1 MATSIWKQKSDYNLG
16 TLLLGA
22 DYDYLRPYVIGDVV
36 TFNGQTF
43 RAILDNPLV
52 DGRSVIPRNSLYWE
66 RFEPEIS
73 EGDTFDIQLPVRL
86 GSEISIDQTALFGG
100 DATFTDFDDNTFYV
114 SSLGLPGH
122 AFGPYPNP
130 QNSFPA
136 KPQDWLFT
144 IPRNPVVA
152 TTKTDLPVG
161 AVGVAING
169 VPIYNHASAT
179 IDNVEGELLT
189 RNRVQS
195 IANGSTVNDGSGPPS
210 VEGDYHYIKDPSLL
224 YFKPTNYKTLYDG
237 NRQYNINEIV
247 FYQDEFW
254 IANLENPGSISV
266 NSLRVVT
273 YGRTSK
279 YGYILSEPI
288 TGFEV
293 QTRSSGSVT
302 VSATEAGFEI
312 LNRLDNQVLSIFER
326 DWVQYISGV
335 QHSPIIG
342 YAFDGNPIYG
352 SLGYSDPLDPTSY
365 PTYMTSSYILRDD
378 KRQNGDTRDGY
389 YEQDWA
395 YLEGQGTLDQYNG
408 RFCITP
414 EYPEGVYA
422 YFASTLVENPTASTY
437 PYLLGRQYYGEPV
450 LPNGSGIREGL
461 NDVEFTIIS
470 GSIPNGLRIERQ
482 RLRGTPLEVPN
493 TIQYDFVIRA
503 EYSQANIVEDRTFKL
518 VVEGPDEP
526 EWLTPEGNLPV
537 GPNSTYYVLDGEF
550 VDINLLATDA
560 DIAAGQTLE
569 FFIGDNS
576 GELPPGL
583 TLTKEGRIF
592 GFTEPVIPLDFDA
605 VTGGGYDTDRY
616 DFYPYDFAIKSES
629 GYDSFLYDSVTYDEF
644 DATRSPKKASR
655 FYEFIVSVNDGDSIA
670 RRKFKIFVVGDDA
683 ARADNVSS
691 KASQELFTADMTF
704 VRKPIFITPAD
715 LGVKRAGNFITLV
728 IDVYDPNTIIGP
740 IDYQLE
746 PINLDGSPSV
756 LPTGLTL
763 DNVTGEVAGRYP
775 YQPEVTKQ
783 FDFTVRATRYNPNV
797 ADITVYYG
805 YVALPFSIGD
815 KQVYFEATNKT
826 ELLQIAGASTYDP
839 INLKNIFVTAV
850 DPVDLQNQNITV
862 SVDRGGDG
870 YDPIDGEKR
879 YFNVGLVDVPERAA
893 LQDGFGARANITIK
907 NGKLTSV
914 EVIRGGFGYNV
925 NDRLMPNPNDV
936 PEFKNGNIT
945 LNSEIRVDTVSDGV
959 VTEYVRATFSS
970 ALGFGIPELPT
981 EPSVFAF
988 STTIVE
994 LDQDE
999 FISERKQFSVKVQGA
1014 ADGAINWITPSILG
1028 DIPANSISTLKVEA
1042 ESTFPGTTVVYK
1054 LVDGR
1059 LPNGITLIED
1069 GELIGK
1075 VRQFAD
1081 ITNPGITIFDNG
1093 FLTFD
1098 GTNTSFDRSYTFTV
1112 EAKDKFT
1119 INATRRTFT
1128 VNVTPLA
1135 DRAYSNIFLKP
1146 FLKPEKKTQWNT
1158 FVSDSNVFST
1168 DIIYRPYD
1176 GNFGIQRNL
1185 ESLLYS
1191 GIESK
1196 SYGEFAAVTS
1206 KGHKP
1211 RSLRVGDIRLAEA
1224 RNVEEGNITYEV
1236 VYLELLD
1243 PYERTLVTAD
1253 TEDIQSAAE
1262 TIQLNK
1268 KQDPI
1273 TADQTNADFVKG
1285 TIDPNDAL
1293 YNRDDPMF
1301 FRPDSTTLTVD
1312 SDFDFNASADI
1323 KYISTLTNMRERIK
1337 NIGVTDNRF
1346 LPLWMKTRQTS
1357 TGKQPG
1363 YVRAIPIAYCK
1374 PGKGQ
1379 ELLLKI
1385 RNYQRDTGFDFAS
1398 FDYFVD
1404 RYIIDATLGNSNT
1417 QFIVWPKNN
1426 KSI

>member
-22 DYDYLRPYVIGDVV
+22 DYDYTKPYVVGDVV
-36 TFNGQTF
+36 TFNGKTF

-52 DGRSVIPRNSLYWE
+52 DGRSVIPRNNLYWE
-66 RFEPEIS
+66 QFDPEIS
-73 EGDTFDIQLPVRL
+73 EGDTFDIQLPVNL
-86 GSEISIDQTALFGG
+86 GSATKIDQTERFTG
-100 DATFTDFDDNTFYV
+100 DATFTDFDDSLFYV
-114 SSLGLPGH
+114 SSLGIPAH
-122 AFGPYPNP
+122 PFGPYPNP

-144 IPRNPVVA
+144 IPIFPTEA
-152 TTKTDLPVG
+152 TTKTNLPVG
-161 AVGVAING
+161 AVGIATNG

-189 RNRVQS
+189 RNRVLS
-195 IANGSTVNDGSGPPS
+195 ITNGGQIDDGSGPPS
-210 VEGDYHYIKDPSLL
+210 VIGDYHYIQDPKLL
-224 YFKPTNYKTLYDG
+224 YFKPTNYKTLYDS

-247 FYQDEFW
+247 FYDNDFW
-254 IANLENPGSISV
+254 IANLEAPGAIDV
-266 NSLRVVT
+266 NSLRIVT

-279 YGYILSEPI
+279 YGYIIQEPV
-288 TGFEV
+288 TGFTIG
-293 QTRSSGSVT
+293 TRSGDVT
-302 VSATEAGFEI
+302 TSATDAG
-312 LNRLDNQVLSIFER
+312 LLVRNRLDNDVQTIFER
-326 DWVQYISGV
+326 DWIRYVSGI

-352 SLGYSDPLDPTSY
+352 SLAYSDPLDPNSY
-365 PTYMTSSYILRDD
+365 PTFMTSSYILRDD

-389 YEQDWA
+389 YEEDWA
-395 YLEGQGTLDQYNG
+395 YVAGTGTLDQYNG
-408 RFCITP
+408 RFCVTP
-414 EYPEGVYA
+414 EYPQGTYA
-422 YFASTLVENPTASTY
+422 YFASTLPEDPTASTY
-437 PYLLGRQYYGEPV
+437 PYLLAKQYYGDPI

-461 NDVEFTIIS
+461 NDVKFTVIS
-470 GSIPNGLRIERQ
+470 GSIPSGLRIERQ

-503 EYSQANIVEDRTFKL
+503 QYSQANIVEDRTFKL
-518 VVEGPDEP
+518 IVEGPDEP

-550 VDINLLATDA
+550 VDINLVATDA

-569 FFIGDNS
+569 FFIGDDS

-605 VTGGGYDTDRY
+605 VTGGGYDADRY
-616 DFYPYDFAIKSES
+616 DFYPYDFAIRSES

-670 RRKFKIFVVGDDA
+670 KRKFKIYVVGDDA
-683 ARADNVSS
+683 ARADNVST
-691 KASQELFTADMTF
+691 KASQDLFTADMTF

-715 LGVKRAGNFITLV
+715 LGVKRAGNFVTLV

-746 PINLDGSPSV
+746 PINLDGTPSV

-763 DNVTGEVAGRYP
+763 DNITGEVAGRYP

-797 ADITVYYG
+797 ADITVFYG
-805 YVALPFSIGD
+805 YVALPFSSGD
-815 KQVYFEATNKT
+815 KQVYFEATNKA

-839 INLKNIFVTAV
+839 INLRNIFVTAV
-850 DPVDLQNQNITV
+850 DTVELQNQNITV
-862 SVDRGGDG
+862 SIDRGGEG
-870 YDPIDGEKR
+870 YVPLEDEKR
-879 YFNVGLVDVPERAA
+879 YFNVGLVDVPERASF
-893 LQDGFGARANITIK
+893 QTGFGARANITIK
-907 NGKLTSV
+907 NGKLINV
-914 EVIRGGFGYNV
+914 DIIRGGFGYSV
-925 NDRLMPNPNDV
+925 NDRLMPNVNDV
-936 PEFKNGNIT
+936 PELKAANIIV
-945 LNSEIRVDTVSDGV
+945 NSEIRVDTVSDGV
-959 VTEYVRATFSS
+959 ITEYVRATFDNR
-970 ALGFGIPELPT
+970 LGFGIPELPT

-988 STTIVE
+988 STTILE

-999 FISERKQFSVKVQGA
+999 FISERKQFTVKMQGA
-1014 ADGAINWITPSILG
+1014 ADGAINWITPSDLG
-1028 DIPANSISTLKVEA
+1028 DIPANAISTLKVEA

-1054 LVDGR
+1054 LVGGK

-1081 ITNPGITIFDNG
+1081 IENPGITIFDNG

-1098 GTNTSFDRSYTFTV
+1098 GTSTSFDRSYTFTV

-1135 DRAYSNIFLKP
+1135 DRAYSNIYLKP
-1146 FLKPEKKTQWNT
+1146 FLNSEKKKEWYT

-1176 GNFGIQRNL
+1176 ENFGIQRNL

-1191 GIESK
+1191 GIESR

-1211 RSLRVGDIRLAEA
+1211 RSLRIGNIRLAEA
-1224 RNVEEGNITYEV
+1224 RNVEEGDTTYEV

-1243 PYERTLVTAD
+1243 PYERTNITAD
-1253 TEDIQSAAE
+1253 TEDIVSASD
-1262 TIQLNK
+1262 TIQLNRK
-1268 KQDPI
+1268 PDAI
-1273 TADQTNADFVKG
+1273 TADQTNSSIIKG
-1285 TIDPNDAL
+1285 TIDPNDPL

-1301 FRPDSTTLTVD
+1301 FRPDGTSITVD
-1312 SDFDFNASADI
+1312 SDIDFNASADI

-1337 NIGVTDNRF
+1337 NVGATDNRF

-1385 RNYQRDTGFDFAS
+1385 RNYQRDTGFDFAA